1 MSGGWVHR
9 APSHPLLDALAAH
22 DVVIHPSEAARA
34 QLGIHP
40 LHIDEV
46 ASAVGPML
54 DVDEDS

>member
-1 MSGGWVHR
+1 LR
-9 APSHPLLDALAAH
+9 RCPLLDALAAH